1 MYRFLRNV
9 HLAAGLFTAVFL
21 FAYALSAAQMAY
33 PLYRPVPVVTESDL
47 TVPANI
53 DPTPR
58 ALASWLGATPDF
70 RGDLRDVEADEDGFA
85 LTIARVGT
93 MHRVEYDP
101 AERRVH
107 ITSRRQNAV
116 GMLNRIHHVAG
127 VGHAYWAVNAWG
139 WLLASSSLLLL
150 IVALSGVVM
159 WFNRHRERRIGAL
172 VLAGGLAWGLTLLVL
187 LRLA

>member
-1 MYRFLRNV
+1 MYKVLRNV

-33 PLYRPVPVVTESDL
+33 PLYRPTPVVTESDL
-47 TVPANI
+47 PVPANI
-53 DPTPR
+53 DATPR
-58 ALASWLGATPDF
+58 ALARWLGETPDL
-70 RGDLRDVEADEDGFA
+70 RGDLREVEGDEDGFA
-85 LTIARVGT
+85 MTIARVGT
-93 MHRVEYDP
+93 SHRIEFDP
-101 AERRVH
+101 AERRAH

-116 GMLNRIHHVAG
+116 GMLNRIHHVSG
-127 VGHAYWAVNAWG
+127 VGHTYWAVNAWG

-150 IVALSGVVM
+150 GIALSGVVM
-159 WFNRHRERRIGAL
+159 WFNRHRERRTGAL